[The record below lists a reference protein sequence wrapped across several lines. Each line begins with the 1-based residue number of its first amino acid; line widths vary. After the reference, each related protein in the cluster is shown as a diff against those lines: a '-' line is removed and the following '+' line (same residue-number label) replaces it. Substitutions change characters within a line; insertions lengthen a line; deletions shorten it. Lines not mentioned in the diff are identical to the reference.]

1 METILITAVLF
12 WNFLQMFQIKHLR
25 KDVEWNESFQEFQAA
40 ELQRFKNEVRRDYKR
55 KYTE

>member
-25 KDVEWNESFQEFQAA
+25 KDVEWNERFQEFQAI
-40 ELQRFKNEVRRDYKR
+40 ELQRLKNEIHCDYQR
-55 KYTE
+55 KHTK